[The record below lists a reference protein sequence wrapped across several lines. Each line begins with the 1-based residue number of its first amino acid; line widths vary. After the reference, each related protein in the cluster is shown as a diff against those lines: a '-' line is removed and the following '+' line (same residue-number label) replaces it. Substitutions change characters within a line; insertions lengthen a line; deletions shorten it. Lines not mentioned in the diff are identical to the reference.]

1 MRTTVSLSDAN
12 TEYVDNRA
20 DEDDSNAEAIRS
32 AVDRARRLEG
42 RERAIAQDARERI
55 EHHRDRV
62 ADLERELE
70 RVKNEKQVIISQREE
85 NTELVRYAEQQRSKQ
100 ERLASAG
107 VLTSIKWRLTGVPD
121 DEKSGDR

>member
-1 MRTTVSLSDAN
+1 MRTTVSLSDEN

-20 DEDDSNAEAIRS
+20 DEGDSNAEAIRQ

-42 RERAIAQDARERI
+42 RERSVAADARERI

-62 ADLERELE
+62 AELERELE
-70 RVKNEKQVIISQREE
+70 RVKNEKQVIINQREE
-85 NTELVRYAEQQRSKQ
+85 NTELVRYAQRERSKQ

-107 VLTSIKWRLTGVPD
+107 LLTSIKWRVTGVPD
-121 DEKSGDR
+121 DDRDG

>member
-1 MRTTVSLSDAN
+1 MRTTVSLSDENSTYAA
-12 TEYVDNRA
+12 DRA

-32 AVDRARRLEG
+32 AVDRSRRLEG
-42 RERAIAQDARERI
+42 RERAVAADARERI

-85 NTELVRYAEQQRSKQ
+85 NTELVRYAQRERSKQ

-121 DEKSGDR
+121 DGD

>member
-1 MRTTVSLSDAN
+1 MRTTVSLSDEN
-12 TEYVDNRA
+12 SEYVDNRA
-20 DEDDSNAEAIRS
+20 DSEDSNAEAIRS

-42 RERAIAQDARERI
+42 RERAVAKDARERI

-100 ERLASAG
+100 DRLASAG
-107 VLTSIKWRLTGVPD
+107 LLTSIKWRVTGVPD
-121 DEKSGDR
+121 GDDDS

>member
-1 MRTTVSLSDAN
+1 VA
-12 TEYVDNRA
+12 A
-20 DEDDSNAEAIRS
+20 
-32 AVDRARRLEG
+32 
-42 RERAIAQDARERI
+42 DARERI

-100 ERLASAG
+100 DKLASAG
-107 VLTSIKWRLTGVPD
+107 LLTSIKWRVTGVPD
-121 DEKSGDR
+121 EDDNG

>member
-1 MRTTVSLSDAN
+1 MRTTVSLSEQN
-12 TEYVDNRA
+12 TAYVDQRA
-20 DEDDSNAEAIRS
+20 DSEDSNAEAIRS

-42 RERAIAQDARERI
+42 RERAVAKDARERI

-62 ADLERELE
+62 AELERELE
-70 RVKNEKQVIISQREE
+70 RVKNEKQVIIEQREE
-85 NTELVRYAEQQRSKQ
+85 NTELVRYAQRERSKQ

-121 DEKSGDR
+121 DEESEGR

>member
-1 MRTTVSLSDAN
+1 MRTTVSLDESSSA
-12 TEYVDNRA
+12 YVSQRG
-20 DEDDSNAEAIRS
+20 DEGDSNAESIRR

-42 RERAIAQDARERI
+42 RERAVAADARDRIEGHRERI
-55 EHHRDRV
+55 DE
-62 ADLERELE
+62 LETELE
-70 RVKNEKQVIISQREE
+70 RVKNEKRLILQQRDE

-121 DEKSGDR
+121 DDEN